1 MFEDLLGVEYEL
13 LINPYLI
20 HIETLNQAPRLKI
33 DVAVEAVIA
42 PTTTA
47 AIPAI
52 NCESIYS
59 FARVIGRAQD
69 QDSQS

>member
-1 MFEDLLGVEYEL
+1 MNF

-20 HIETLNQAPRLKI
+20 PIETLSQDPRLKI
-33 DVAVEAVIA
+33 DVAAEAVIA

-52 NCESIYS
+52 NCESIHS
-59 FARVIGRAQD
+59 FVRVIGGTQD

>member
-1 MFEDLLGVEYEL
+1 MNF

-20 HIETLNQAPRLKI
+20 HIETLSQAPRLKI

-47 AIPAI
+47 AISVI
-52 NCESIYS
+52 DSKSIHS